1 MSDAEFADLVGVTLK
16 EVRVDEVEDQ
26 IRFVAEDGREWLM
39 HHPQLC
45 CENVVIDDICGSIDD
60 LIGSPITQ
68 AEESTNEPTAEEV
81 VPEERRDAEMLWTFY
96 RVGTAKG
103 LVVLR
108 WWGSSNGYYGVG
120 VDFDLVKEAENA

>member
-1 MSDAEFADLVGVTLK
+1 MRFANFSDLVGVTLK
-16 EVRVDEVEDQ
+16 GVHVDDAEDR

-39 HHPQLC
+39 HHPQEC
-45 CENVVIDDICGSIDD
+45 CESVFIDDICGSVDD

-68 AEESTNEPTAEEV
+68 ADESSNEPTAEEV
-81 VPEERRDAEMLWTFY
+81 VPKERRDAAMLWTFY

-108 WWGSSNGYYGVG
+108 WWGSSNGYYSV
-120 VDFDLVKEAENA
+120 VVNFDLVKEAE